1 VVAITGPRLSRR
13 AELVALWAT
22 AAAALVSVVIP
33 MLYLVALPMACVA
46 MAAAAPAGRRLPPT
60 VAVWTVVSVGALVG
74 GTI

>member
-13 AELVALWAT
+13 AELVALWST
-22 AAAALVSVVIP
+22 AAAALLTFVIP
-33 MLYLVALPMACVA
+33 VLYLLALPLACTA

-74 GTI
+74 GAV